1 VKLVIIPA
9 ALAELRDAAAF
20 YTASANLELGL
31 AFVAEFE
38 RGANAILANPKVGVV
53 FRGTRRR
60 YVLAR
65 FPYSIMYQLKPDE
78 IRVIAVAHQRRR
90 PSYWTGRK

>member
-1 VKLVIIPA
+1 VKLVIVPA
-9 ALAELRDAAAF
+9 ALAELHDAAAF
-20 YTASANLELGL
+20 YTASANHELGL
-31 AFVAEFE
+31 VFVGEFE
-38 RGANAILANPKVGVV
+38 RGANAILENPKVGVV

-65 FPYSIMYQLKPDE
+65 FPYSIVYQIKLNE

-90 PSYWTGRK
+90 PSYWAGRK

>member
-1 VKLVIIPA
+1 MKLVILPA
-9 ALAELRDAAAF
+9 ALAELHDAAAF

-38 RGANAILANPKVGVV
+38 RGVNTVLENPKVGAV

-60 YVLAR
+60 YLLRR
-65 FPYSIMYQLKPDE
+65 FPYSMIYQTKRDE

-90 PSYWTGRK
+90 PGYWVGRK